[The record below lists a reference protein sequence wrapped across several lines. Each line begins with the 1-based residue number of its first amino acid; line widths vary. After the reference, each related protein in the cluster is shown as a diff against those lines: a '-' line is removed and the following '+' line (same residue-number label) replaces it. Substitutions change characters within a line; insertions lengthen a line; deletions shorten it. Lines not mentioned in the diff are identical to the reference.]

1 MDQTPE
7 NIYYIYNDWQD
18 SFSKYA
24 EIATFLKGWDHPQLQ
39 PEALL
44 QKRNILLLVD
54 DSGDTAVQK
63 DFLKL
68 IFTKYSHHR

>member
-18 SFSKYA
+18 SFSQYA

-44 QKRNILLLVD
+44 QKRNILFLVD
-54 DSGDTAVQK
+54 DSGDTTVQR
-63 DFLKL
+63 DFLKPANN
-68 IFTKYSHHR
+68 